1 MNEYNTDLILTRRK
15 LLEELITSSMEK
27 VMDKYADKISE
38 NISEKQKLPS
48 DPKNIEYEIKS
59 NARLWKNVMLSK
71 ACSTYILAAICIICS
86 TLIAGCYVTSYLMP
100 ISLDI
105 VPFAFGKYLDYV

>member
-1 MNEYNTDLILTRRK
+1 
-15 LLEELITSSMEK
+15 MEK

-38 NISEKQKLPS
+38 KISEKQKSRS
-48 DPKNIEYEIKS
+48 DHKNIEFEIKS

-71 ACSTYILAAICIICS
+71 ACSTYILVAISICS

-100 ISLDI
+100 NSLDI
-105 VPFAFGKYLDYV
+105 VPFAFGKCLDYV

>member
-1 MNEYNTDLILTRRK
+1 MNKYNTDLILTRRK

-38 NISEKQKLPS
+38 KISEKQKLRS
-48 DPKNIEYEIKS
+48 DHKNIECEIKS
-59 NARLWKNVMLSK
+59 IVRLWKIS
-71 ACSTYILAAICIICS
+71 ACILAAICIICS

-100 ISLDI
+100 NSLDI
-105 VPFAFGKYLDYV
+105 VPFAFGKCLDYV

>member
-1 MNEYNTDLILTRRK
+1 MNEHNTDLILTRRK

-38 NISEKQKLPS
+38 KISEKQKLRS
-48 DPKNIEYEIKS
+48 NI
-59 NARLWKNVMLSK
+59 
-71 ACSTYILAAICIICS
+71 YILAALCICS

-100 ISLDI
+100 NSLDI
-105 VPFAFGKYLDYV
+105 VPYAFGKYLDYV